1 MTGLAAVEKL
11 TVEEEFFEKEFQE
24 KITRPGPI
32 KFICILANDS
42 YKGLDQIVKTELMV
56 IDKDETRVEYTYLP
70 EDAELMKEEKPEE
83 EVVETAD
90 SDTEAPAIE
99 LDQDELFRK
108 L

>member
-1 MTGLAAVEKL
+1 
-11 TVEEEFFEKEFQE
+11 
-24 KITRPGPI
+24 
-32 KFICILANDS
+32 
-42 YKGLDQIVKTELMV
+42 MV